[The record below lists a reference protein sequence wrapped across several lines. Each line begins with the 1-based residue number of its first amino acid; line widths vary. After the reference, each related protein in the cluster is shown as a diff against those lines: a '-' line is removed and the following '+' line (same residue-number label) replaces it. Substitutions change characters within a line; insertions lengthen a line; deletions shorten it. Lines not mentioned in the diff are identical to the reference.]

1 MSVLLTR
8 WFGEKSDAREQ
19 CRAYS
24 GIADSRTEVDLGQ
37 VLKYMEVVVQV
48 VL

>member
-1 MSVLLTR
+1 MR
-8 WFGEKSDAREQ
+8 REL

-24 GIADSRTEVDLGQ
+24 GIAESRTEMDLGQ
-37 VLKYMEVVVQV
+37 VLRYMEVVVQV

>member
-1 MSVLLTR
+1 MR
-8 WFGEKSDAREQ
+8 REQ

-24 GIADSRTEVDLGQ
+24 GIAESRTEMELCQ